1 MLSPSTLAGED
12 CGPKAVH
19 VSLLAL
25 QQRVLLVI
33 FRAANYTRH
42 QLPPTWQRPRIAP
55 ASVSPKQASTG
66 RDSQD
71 TGIPPEK
78 SVDDKEPQ
86 PVPPA
91 AHSTEPLSQHQWLW
105 RFCRGDVLQT
115 LLAAIVSWPS
125 PCTLAAQ
132 HLVLQPNLAA
142 PPHPPAGGCS
152 KDLGCGGVWVQRSRT
167 GARPGGAPTHPAQ
180 ASKGPRTR

>member
-1 MLSPSTLAGED
+1 M
-12 CGPKAVH
+12 
-19 VSLLAL
+19 SLLAL
-25 QQRVLLVI
+25 QQRLLPII
-33 FRAANYTRH
+33 FRAANYARH
-42 QLPPTWQRPRIAP
+42 QLPPTWQRPHIAP
-55 ASVSPKQASTG
+55 ANVSPKQASTG

-91 AHSTEPLSQHQWLW
+91 AHSAEPLSQHQWLW

-125 PCTLAAQ
+125 PCTLPAP

-142 PPHPPAGGCS
+142 PRTLPLEDAQRIWGAEEFGCRGAGPGHGQEEHPPALP
-152 KDLGCGGVWVQRSRT
+152 KQAKV
-167 GARPGGAPTHPAQ
+167 HAQ
-180 ASKGPRTR
+180 DKGESSSGFICKRYETA